1 MTARRFVIGDIH
13 GAHKALLQCF
23 EKASFDRQNDLLIC
37 LGDLGD
43 GWPDVPQVFDE
54 LLSIRNLILLQGNH
68 DIWLLNWF
76 ETGDSY
82 DIWLM
87 QGGDVTVHSMRVKN
101 TDPYI
106 RLLKSA
112 KLYYVLDNKLFVHG
126 GFIPDYPIEKQDK
139 EILLWDRSLV
149 KAALCIDD
157 PFHERN
163 LTSYDRVYVGH
174 TPTINFDETRPIIK
188 NGVCLM
194 DTGAGWPG
202 GLLSMMDIDT
212 GNIYQSEVVSKIYT
226 DTKGRGL

>member
-1 MTARRFVIGDIH
+1 MKARRFVIGDIH

-23 EKASFDRQNDLLIC
+23 EKSSFDRQNDLLIC
-37 LGDLGD
+37 LGDLSD
-43 GWPDVPQVFDE
+43 GWPDVPGVFDE
-54 LLSIRNLILLQGNH
+54 LLSIQNLILLKGNH

-76 ETGDSY
+76 ETGETP

-87 QGGDVTVHSMRVKN
+87 QGGDITVCSMMFKT
-101 TDPYI
+101 TDTYA

-112 KLYYVLDNKLFVHG
+112 RIYYILDNMLFVHG
-126 GFIPDYPIEKQDK
+126 GFMPDYPIEKQDK

-149 KAALCIDD
+149 KAALCTDESNK
-157 PFHERN
+157 ERK

-174 TPTINFDETRPIIK
+174 TPTINFNETKPVIK

-194 DTGAGWPG
+194 DTGAGWTG

-212 GNIYQSEVVSKIYT
+212 GNIYQSDVVSDIYT
-226 DTKGRGL
+226 ETKGRVS

>member
-23 EKASFDRQNDLLIC
+23 EKSSFDRQKDLLIC

-43 GWPDVPQVFDE
+43 GWPDVPGVFNE
-54 LLSIRNLILLQGNH
+54 LLSLHNLILLKGNH

-76 ETGDSY
+76 ETGEAP

-87 QGGDVTVHSMRVKN
+87 QGGDVTLLSMRFQP
-101 TDPYI
+101 TDTYV
-106 RLLKSA
+106 RLLKDA
-112 KLYYVLDNKLFVHG
+112 RTYYILENMLFVHG

-149 KAALCIDD
+149 KAALCTDD
-157 PFHERN
+157 PFNERK
-163 LTSYDRVYVGH
+163 LTSFDRVYVGH
-174 TPTINFDETRPIIK
+174 TPTIHFNETRPLVK

-202 GLLSMMDIDT
+202 GVLSMMDIDT
-212 GNIYQSEVVSKIYT
+212 GNIYQSDVVSDIYT
-226 DTKGRGL
+226 ETKGRVF